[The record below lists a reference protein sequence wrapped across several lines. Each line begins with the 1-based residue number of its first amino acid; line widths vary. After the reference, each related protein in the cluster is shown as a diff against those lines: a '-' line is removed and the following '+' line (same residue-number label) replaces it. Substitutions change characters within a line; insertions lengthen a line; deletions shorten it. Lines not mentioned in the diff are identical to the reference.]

1 MVDIRN
7 PTQGG
12 HDGFFEFFF
21 EISSWK
27 QWLFEKNAKIW
38 TCLKHFLV
46 PGLGG

>member
-12 HDGFFEFFF
+12 HDGFFEFFLKF
-21 EISSWK
+21 LPESNDYLK
-27 QWLFEKNAKIW
+27 KNAKIW